1 MDFYNF
7 NFESIKKQKKD
18 ILLKEKTNFNNK

>member
-1 MDFYNF
+1 MDFYVF

-18 ILLKEKTNFNNK
+18 RLLIEKTNFNNK